1 VSRRGFLDRASPE
14 ALFVISGLLLYTG
27 AVIAV
32 GLFDEMDAASVA
44 WLRVV
49 FAAAVVLAVSWR
61 GRRPWTRAELKGAAL
76 FGIATA
82 LMNIAFYL
90 AVERIDLGKSVV
102 MEFIGPIAVAAV
114 FTRTRRNAIALG
126 LAATGVL
133 VLSGVEIDTEPL
145 GVLFTLLAS
154 ALWAAYIVFGKRV
167 AHLDRGLNG
176 LGVGLVIG
184 AVVTLP
190 IGLPGSGPAWTDLR
204 LLALCAVVGVLSTAI
219 PYAIDQH
226 VLRRIPVRR
235 FSVLLAL
242 LPVTAIVIGYIGLDQ
257 QPSAIDLFGTAL
269 VIAGVVL
276 QEREEINLDEEL
288 AAV

>member
-1 VSRRGFLDRASPE
+1 VSRRGFLDHASPE
-14 ALFVISGLLLYTG
+14 ALFVVSGLLLYTG

-49 FAAAVVLAVSWR
+49 FAAAVVLAASWR
-61 GRRPWTRAELKGAAL
+61 GRRPWTRTDLQGAAL

-82 LMNIAFYL
+82 LMNICFYL

-102 MEFIGPIAVAAV
+102 MEFVGPIAVAAV
-114 FTRTRRNAIALG
+114 FTRSRRNAIALA

-184 AVVTLP
+184 AVATLP

-204 LLALCAVVGVLSTAI
+204 LLALCALVGILSTAI

-242 LPVTAIVIGYIGLDQ
+242 LPVTAIVIGYFGLDQ
-257 QPSAIDLFGTAL
+257 QPSTIDLVGTAL

-276 QEREEINLDEEL
+276 QERDEINLDGEF